1 MKKIFLMIIAVAF
14 ATSAAIANGGG
25 TDYKVRNWTA
35 TEKYSSIVVSGD
47 ISIVL
52 IEDKASV
59 VSIQGKEKMV
69 DQACIEVKEGVL
81 YVHGKKGPWR
91 NKTVVY
97 IPVQQLRRI
106 TVTGA
111 SEVASMGILNSD
123 RLHIRIEGSCK
134 VSVKN
139 KGIVT
144 VDNDE
149 DFEVSYDKYEEIK
162 PSKNQSI

>member
-1 MKKIFLMIIAVAF
+1 MKKIFLMIIAIAF
-14 ATSAAIANGGG
+14 ATGAAIANGGSP
-25 TDYKVRNWTA
+25 DYKVRNWTA
-35 TEKYSSIVVSGD
+35 TQKFNSIVVSGD

-52 IEDKASV
+52 MEDDASV
-59 VSIQGKEKMV
+59 VSVQGKEKLV
-69 DQACIEVKEGVL
+69 DQACMEIKDGVL
-81 YVHGKKGPWR
+81 YVRGKKGPWR

-97 IPVQQLRRI
+97 IPVQQLRKI

-111 SEVASMGILNSD
+111 SEIASMGVLNSD

-144 VDNDE
+144 VDNDADYE
-149 DFEVSYDKYEEIK
+149 FSYDKYETFS
-162 PSKNQSI
+162 PSKSKSI

>member
-1 MKKIFLMIIAVAF
+1 MKKILLMIIAVAF
-14 ATSAAIANGGG
+14 ATSGVIANGGP

-35 TEKYSSIVVSGD
+35 TEKYNSIVVSGD

-52 IEDKASV
+52 IEDNASV

-69 DQACIEVKEGVL
+69 DQACLEVKEGVL

-97 IPVQQLRRI
+97 IPVQKLRRI
-106 TVTGA
+106 TLTGA
-111 SEVASMGILNSD
+111 SEVASMGILNSE
-123 RLHIRIEGSCK
+123 RLHIRVEGCCK

-139 KGIVT
+139 KGVVT
-144 VDNDE
+144 VDNDSDYE
-149 DFEVSYDKYEEIK
+149 ISYDKNEEIK
-162 PSKNQSI
+162 P